1 MLSKEGILNEEIK
14 ADEVLKPV
22 KCPRCKKT
30 NPAGSKFCAFCSLV
44 LDSKTALEVDVV
56 KEELSEMTR
65 AEDQLVVKVELFEK
79 LMGEMRDLRVELERL
94 KAK

>member
-1 MLSKEGILNEEIK
+1 
-14 ADEVLKPV
+14 
-22 KCPRCKKT
+22 
-30 NPAGSKFCAFCSLV
+30 
-44 LDSKTALEVDVV
+44 VV